1 MLKQTVV
8 KDKSIQGKWVS
19 FQVGSREFEVPVG
32 SRKVLYKGIQEKQG
46 LQFQDCESCM
56 GI

>member
-8 KDKSIQGKWVS
+8 KYKSIQGKRVS

-46 LQFQDCESCM
+46 LQFHDCESCM